1 MSLTCKNIGKYY
13 IDVHIGS
20 RELNRDFDKM
30 RQIIICCYNVGLMKM
45 IFIILL

>member
-1 MSLTCKNIGKYY
+1 MSLTCKNIRKYY
-13 IDVHIGS
+13 TDVHIGS

-30 RQIIICCYNVGLMKM
+30 GQIIICCYNLGLMK